1 MNEKPSE
8 YSFDEIELGMQKS
21 FKVDISKNMLDV
33 FGRDTGDY
41 NPLHMSEE
49 YASSTSF
56 KKRVCSGMFLASFF
70 SRLVGMYL
78 PGKHALHI
86 SQSLNFVNPC
96 FIGETITV
104 EGKVIDKS
112 PATKIIKLETTITN
126 ESGKRIIDGKAQVIV
141 RDDRKFRNR
150 NRYY

>member
-1 MNEKPSE
+1 MTEKPSE

-21 FKVDISKNMLDV
+21 FKVDISEDMLDD
-33 FGRDTGDY
+33 FAKLSGDD
-41 NPLHMSEE
+41 NPLHTNEE

-56 KKRVCSGMFLASFF
+56 KKRVCSGMFLSSFF

-104 EGKVIDKS
+104 GGKVIDKI

-126 ESGKRIIDGKAQVIV
+126 ESGKRIIDGNAQVIV
-141 RDDRKFRNR
+141 RDD
-150 NRYY
+150 

>member
-1 MNEKPSE
+1 MSEKPSE

-56 KKRVCSGMFLASFF
+56 KKRVCSGMFLSSFF

-112 PATKIIKLETTITN
+112 PATKIIKLETAITN
-126 ESGKRIIDGKAQVIV
+126 ESGKRIIDGRAQVIV
-141 RDDRKFRNR
+141 RDD
-150 NRYY
+150 

>member
-1 MNEKPSE
+1 MSEKPSE

-56 KKRVCSGMFLASFF
+56 KKRVCSGMFLSSFF

-78 PGKHALHI
+78 PGKHWYRLEDLMNPFPI
-86 SQSLNFVNPC
+86 LYQRFSLLSVP
-96 FIGETITV
+96 IQMQ
-104 EGKVIDKS
+104 
-112 PATKIIKLETTITN
+112 L
-126 ESGKRIIDGKAQVIV
+126 R
-141 RDDRKFRNR
+141 
-150 NRYY
+150 

>member
-1 MNEKPSE
+1 MELIWMSEKPSE
-8 YSFDEIELGMQKS
+8 YSFDEIEIGMQKS

-141 RDDRKFRNR
+141 RDD
-150 NRYY
+150 

>member
-1 MNEKPSE
+1 MSEKPSE
-8 YSFDEIELGMQKS
+8 YSFDEIEIGMQKS
-21 FKVDISKNMLDV
+21 FKIFISEDRLDD
-33 FGRDTGDY
+33 FAKLSGDD
-41 NPLHMSEE
+41 NPLHMNEE

-96 FIGETITV
+96 FIGETVTV
-104 EGKVIDKS
+104 GGKVIDKS
-112 PATKIIKLETTITN
+112 AATKIIKLETTITN

-141 RDDRKFRNR
+141 RDD
-150 NRYY
+150 

>member
-1 MNEKPSE
+1 MELIWMSEKPSE

-21 FKVDISKNMLDV
+21 FKVKISENMLNE
-33 FGRDTGDY
+33 FGRSTEDY
-41 NPLHMSEE
+41 NPLHMNEK
-49 YASSTSF
+49 YAASTSF
-56 KKRVCSGMFLASFF
+56 KKRVCSGMFLSSFF

-78 PGKHALHI
+78 PGKHALHM

-112 PATKIIKLETTITN
+112 AATKIIKLETTITN

-141 RDDRKFRNR
+141 RDD
-150 NRYY
+150 

>member
-1 MNEKPSE
+1 MSEKPLE

-56 KKRVCSGMFLASFF
+56 KKRVCSGMFLSSFF

-104 EGKVIDKS
+104 GGKVIDKS

-126 ESGKRIIDGKAQVIV
+126 ESGKRIIDGNAQVIV
-141 RDDRKFRNR
+141 RDD
-150 NRYY
+150 

>member
-1 MNEKPSE
+1 MSEKPSE
-8 YSFDEIELGMQKS
+8 YSFDEIEIGMQKN
-21 FKVDISKNMLDV
+21 FKVNISENMLNE
-33 FGRDTGDY
+33 FGRNTEDY
-41 NPLHMSEE
+41 NPLHMNEK

-56 KKRVCSGMFLASFF
+56 KKRVCSGMFLSSFF

-78 PGKHALHI
+78 PGKHALHM

-141 RDDRKFRNR
+141 RDD
-150 NRYY
+150 

>member
-1 MNEKPSE
+1 MSEKPSE
-8 YSFDEIELGMQKS
+8 YSFDEIEIGMQKS
-21 FKVDISKNMLDV
+21 FKIFISEDRLDD
-33 FGRDTGDY
+33 FAKLSGDD
-41 NPLHMSEE
+41 NPLHMNEE

-56 KKRVCSGMFLASFF
+56 KKRVCSGMFLSSFF

-126 ESGKRIIDGKAQVIV
+126 ESG
-141 RDDRKFRNR
+141 
-150 NRYY
+150 

>member
-1 MNEKPSE
+1 
-8 YSFDEIELGMQKS
+8 MQKS

-56 KKRVCSGMFLASFF
+56 KKRVCSGMFLSSFF
-70 SRLVGMYL
+70 STLVGMYL

-112 PATKIIKLETTITN
+112 PATKIIKFETTITN

-141 RDDRKFRNR
+141 RDD
-150 NRYY
+150 

>member
-1 MNEKPSE
+1 MSEKPSE

-33 FGRDTGDY
+33 FGHDTGDY

-86 SQSLNFVNPC
+86 SQSLTFVNPC

-141 RDDRKFRNR
+141 RDD
-150 NRYY
+150 

>member
-1 MNEKPSE
+1 MSEKPSE

-41 NPLHMSEE
+41 NPLHMNEK

-56 KKRVCSGMFLASFF
+56 KKRVCSGMFLSSFF

-96 FIGETITV
+96 FIGEMITV
-104 EGKVIDKS
+104 EGKVVDKS

-141 RDDRKFRNR
+141 RDD
-150 NRYY
+150 

>member
-1 MNEKPSE
+1 MSEKPSE

-56 KKRVCSGMFLASFF
+56 KNRVCSGMFLSSFF

-141 RDDRKFRNR
+141 RDD
-150 NRYY
+150 

>member
-1 MNEKPSE
+1 MSEKPSE

-33 FGRDTGDY
+33 FGRDSGDY

-78 PGKHALHI
+78 PGKHALHM

-141 RDDRKFRNR
+141 RDD
-150 NRYY
+150 

>member
-1 MNEKPSE
+1 MSEKPSE
-8 YSFDEIELGMQKS
+8 YSFDEIDLGMQKS

-41 NPLHMSEE
+41 NPLHMNEK

-56 KKRVCSGMFLASFF
+56 KKRVCSGMFLSSFF

-141 RDDRKFRNR
+141 RDD
-150 NRYY
+150 

>member
-1 MNEKPSE
+1 MSEKPSE

-56 KKRVCSGMFLASFF
+56 KKRVCSGMFLSSFF

-96 FIGETITV
+96 FIGQTITV

-141 RDDRKFRNR
+141 RDD
-150 NRYY
+150 

>member
-1 MNEKPSE
+1 MELIWMSEKPSE

-21 FKVDISKNMLDV
+21 FKVDISEDMLDD
-33 FGRDTGDY
+33 FAKLSGDD
-41 NPLHMSEE
+41 NPLHTNEE

-56 KKRVCSGMFLASFF
+56 KKRVCSGMFLSSFF

-141 RDDRKFRNR
+141 RDD
-150 NRYY
+150 

>member
-1 MNEKPSE
+1 
-8 YSFDEIELGMQKS
+8 MQKS
-21 FKVDISKNMLDV
+21 FKVDISKNMLDA
-33 FGRDTGDY
+33 FGRDTGDH

-56 KKRVCSGMFLASFF
+56 KKRVCSGMFLSSFF

-104 EGKVIDKS
+104 GGKVIDKS

-126 ESGKRIIDGKAQVIV
+126 ESGKRIIDGNAQVIV
-141 RDDRKFRNR
+141 RDD
-150 NRYY
+150 

>member
-1 MNEKPSE
+1 MSEKPSE

-41 NPLHMSEE
+41 NPLHMSEK

-141 RDDRKFRNR
+141 RDD
-150 NRYY
+150 

>member
-1 MNEKPSE
+1 MNEKPLE
-8 YSFDEIELGMQKS
+8 YSFDEIEIGVQKS
-21 FKVDISKNMLDV
+21 FKVSISEDMLDE
-33 FGRDTGDY
+33 FAKLSGDS
-41 NPLHMSEE
+41 NPLHMNEE

-56 KKRVCSGMFLASFF
+56 KKRVCSGMFLSSFF

-96 FIGETITV
+96 FIGEMITV

-141 RDDRKFRNR
+141 RDD
-150 NRYY
+150 

>member
-1 MNEKPSE
+1 MSEKPSE

-33 FGRDTGDY
+33 FGRDTRDY

-56 KKRVCSGMFLASFF
+56 KKRVCSGMFLSSFF

-141 RDDRKFRNR
+141 RDD
-150 NRYY
+150 

>member
-1 MNEKPSE
+1 MSEKPSE

-33 FGRDTGDY
+33 FGRDIGDY

-56 KKRVCSGMFLASFF
+56 KKRVCSGMFLSSFF

-78 PGKHALHI
+78 PGKHALHM

-141 RDDRKFRNR
+141 RDD
-150 NRYY
+150 

>member
-1 MNEKPSE
+1 MSEKPSE
-8 YSFDEIELGMQKS
+8 YSFDEIEIGMQKN
-21 FKVDISKNMLDV
+21 FKVIISENMLNE
-33 FGRDTGDY
+33 FGRNTEDY
-41 NPLHMSEE
+41 NPLHMNEK

-56 KKRVCSGMFLASFF
+56 KKRVCSGMFLSSFF

-112 PATKIIKLETTITN
+112 AATKIIKLETTITN

>member
-1 MNEKPSE
+1 MSEKPSE

-21 FKVDISKNMLDV
+21 FKVNISENMLNE
-33 FGRDTGDY
+33 FGRSTEDY
-41 NPLHMSEE
+41 NPLHMNEK

-56 KKRVCSGMFLASFF
+56 KKRVCSGMFLSSFF

-78 PGKHALHI
+78 PGKHALHM

-141 RDDRKFRNR
+141 RDD
-150 NRYY
+150 

>member
-1 MNEKPSE
+1 MSEKPSE

-21 FKVDISKNMLDV
+21 FKVDISKNMLYV

-56 KKRVCSGMFLASFF
+56 KKRVCSGMFLSSFF

-112 PATKIIKLETTITN
+112 LATKIIKLETTITN

-141 RDDRKFRNR
+141 RDD
-150 NRYY
+150 

>member
-1 MNEKPSE
+1 MSEKPSE

-56 KKRVCSGMFLASFF
+56 KKRVCSGMFLSSFF

-86 SQSLNFVNPC
+86 SQSVNFVNPC

-141 RDDRKFRNR
+141 RDD
-150 NRYY
+150 

>member
-1 MNEKPSE
+1 MDKEPSE

-56 KKRVCSGMFLASFF
+56 KKRVCSGMFLSSFF

-141 RDDRKFRNR
+141 RDD
-150 NRYY
+150 

>member
-1 MNEKPSE
+1 MSEKPSE

-86 SQSLNFVNPC
+86 SQSLNFINPC

-141 RDDRKFRNR
+141 RDD
-150 NRYY
+150 

>member
-1 MNEKPSE
+1 MSEKPSE

-33 FGRDTGDY
+33 FGRDSGDY

-141 RDDRKFRNR
+141 RDD
-150 NRYY
+150 

>member
-1 MNEKPSE
+1 MELIWMSEKPSE
-8 YSFDEIELGMQKS
+8 YSFDEIELGMQKR

-56 KKRVCSGMFLASFF
+56 KKRVCSGMFLSSFF

-141 RDDRKFRNR
+141 RDD
-150 NRYY
+150 

>member
-1 MNEKPSE
+1 MSEKPSE

-56 KKRVCSGMFLASFF
+56 KKRVCSGMFLSSFF

-141 RDDRKFRNR
+141 RDD
-150 NRYY
+150 